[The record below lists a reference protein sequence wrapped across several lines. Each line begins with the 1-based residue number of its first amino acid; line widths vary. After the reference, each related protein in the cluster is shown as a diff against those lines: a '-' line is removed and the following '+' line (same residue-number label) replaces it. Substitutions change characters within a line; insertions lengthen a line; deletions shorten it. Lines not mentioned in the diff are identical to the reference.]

1 MDHLWIIYGSS
12 NPLPQGESKGPTAGA
27 IPEAGLRVRTSV
39 GLCDLCF
46 SGGGGQRSGAGAE
59 MGEGL
64 TKTPSHMGNTW
75 GKYGKILGKYW
86 IFVGVCLQSN
96 ASLAREI
103 GSLMDFDGILQ
114 Q

>member
-1 MDHLWIIYGSS
+1 
-12 NPLPQGESKGPTAGA
+12 
-27 IPEAGLRVRTSV
+27 
-39 GLCDLCF
+39 
-46 SGGGGQRSGAGAE
+46 